1 MNELRSIREFESHA
15 LKEAVLVNSRIE
27 AVHVANNGILPVR
40 LRGGARLQNPVRLSE
55 PGKPLVT
62 LITSTYNA
70 AKHFPAAV
78 MSIRE
83 QTYDN
88 LEWIVVD
95 GGSKDGTVDILR
107 QNEDVIDYWVSEP
120 DKGIYDAWNKGLQS
134 AHGDWILF
142 LGADDRLLPDAIES
156 LVGVANES
164 PAPLDLISGKAQLQS
179 GTVQRRAIGR
189 PWTWGRFRRYMCVA
203 HVGAMHN
210 ASFFKRYGPFDSTFR
225 IAGDYELLLRAGSTL
240 KAGFVNKVLV
250 RMEMGGISN
259 RDTTVFRETFRARL
273 KHGATTRFAGAV
285 GAAWAWFKW
294 NIRRLIKY

>member
-1 MNELRSIREFESHA
+1 MREFEVKD
-15 LKEAVLVNSRIE
+15 LKKAIFVNPRIE
-27 AVHVANNGILPVR
+27 DLRANNNKAWAVR
-40 LRGGARLQNPVRLSE
+40 LTGGARLQNGRKSSE
-55 PGKPLVT
+55 PGRPLVT

-70 AKHFPAAV
+70 AGYLPAAV
-78 MSIRE
+78 ISIRE

-95 GGSKDGTVDILR
+95 GRSKDGTVDILR
-107 QNEDVIDYWVSEP
+107 QNEDVIDYWISEP
-120 DKGIYDAWNKGLQS
+120 DRGIYDAWNKGLQS

-142 LGADDRLLPDAIES
+142 LGADDQLLPDAIES
-156 LVGVANES
+156 MVEVANES
-164 PAPLDLISGKAQLQS
+164 PVRLDLISGKVQLHS
-179 GTVQRRAIGR
+179 GTVQRRTIGS
-189 PWTWGRFRRYMCVA
+189 PWAWGRFRKYMCVA

-210 ASFFKRYGPFDSTFR
+210 AAFFKRYGPFDSTFR
-225 IAGDYELLLRAGSTL
+225 IAGDYELLLRAGPGL

-259 RDTTVFRETFRARL
+259 QDTAVFRETFRARL

-294 NIRRLIKY
+294 NIRRLIRY